1 MSVRHRVA
9 KLEAR
14 MGFGLAPPAI
24 AVFADGAAAAYIQAT
39 GERMPL
45 AEYDA
50 HWPGHPILKA
60 YTDWRMVDALNADW
74 SDAPPPR
81 SSAGR

>member
-1 MSVRHRVA
+1 MTLRQRLT
-9 KLEAR
+9 KLEAGA
-14 MGFGLAPPAI
+14 GFGLAPPAVAI
-24 AVFADGAAAAYIQAT
+24 FADGKATAYLEAT
-39 GERMPL
+39 GERLPL

-50 HWPGHPILKA
+50 RWPGHPILKA

-74 SDAPPPR
+74 DAPPPR